1 MCDNAD
7 DPCPWP
13 RDEREVAAASNLS
26 ASMGPLRCGAEQP
39 ESPELVPS
47 IVGIRYVRFT
57 STPAVYRGAI
67 ATRRFWRGER
77 LRGTQLPWGKVAPA
91 RLSLRAMLPGQ
102 DFRGVASQR
111 LRPLRLPWGQT
122 AMRPFRERWRPAAFD
137 LAAPPRARLPDE
149 PRGIVSRWGIESRST
164 TQRTAG
170 MRK

>member
-111 LRPLRLPWGQT
+111 LRPRGFPVAELPGRLFRRRSRPGAFELCGLLNELEAPEHKACGQRRLFWT
-122 AMRPFRERWRPAAFD
+122 IVETLID
-137 LAAPPRARLPDE
+137 LLAA
-149 PRGIVSRWGIESRST
+149 
-164 TQRTAG
+164 
-170 MRK
+170 

>member
-1 MCDNAD
+1 MLFDGYDLVVYGACVSTFLR
-7 DPCPWP
+7 DPTQLGNVTPAIAGQLGSYALFGVMTVD
-13 RDEREVAAASNLS
+13 R
-26 ASMGPLRCGAEQP
+26 
-39 ESPELVPS
+39 VPS
-47 IVGIRYVRFT
+47 G
-57 STPAVYRGAI
+57 SLKHQQLAVEACQRTI
-67 ATRRFWRGER
+67 
-77 LRGTQLPWGKVAPA
+77 
-91 RLSLRAMLPGQ
+91 
-102 DFRGVASQR
+102 ASQR